1 MPPGREPEQE
11 PNSDFDELLAVLD
24 LNRISDDLFIGAHPS
39 KNPMRTFGGQLMA
52 QSFVA
57 SSRTLTH
64 EDLPPSALS
73 THFVNGGDIDKD
85 IEFHV
90 VRLRE
95 ERRFAN
101 RRVDAVQDGVL
112 LSSAMISYMS
122 GGKGLEHALQPPP
135 VEQPHAH
142 PPISELL
149 RGYEETV
156 PHFVNALHPIE
167 WRYTN
172 DPSWVMRDKGERLPY
187 NRVWV
192 KARGVLPDDPVLHT
206 ATMVYSSDTTVLD
219 SVITTHGLSWGY
231 DRIFA
236 ASANHS
242 MWFHRQV
249 NFNDW
254 ALYSTSSPVAAD
266 SRALG
271 TGHFFDRS
279 GRVIATVVQE
289 GLLKYFPPSRR

>member
-1 MPPGREPEQE
+1 MPAGNQPIT
-11 PNSDFDELLAVLD
+11 DFEELLAALD
-24 LNRISDDLFIGAHPS
+24 LNRISDDLFIGSHPS

-57 SSRTLTH
+57 SSRTLVRP
-64 EDLPPSALS
+64 DLPPGALS
-73 THFVNGGDIDKD
+73 VHFINGGDTAKD
-85 IEFHV
+85 IEFRV
-90 VRLRE
+90 TRLRD

-101 RRVDAVQDGVL
+101 RRVDAMQDGML

-122 GGKGLEHALQPPP
+122 GGRGLEHAIAPPQVPEPHTQPT
-135 VEQPHAH
+135 
-142 PPISELL
+142 IGELL

-156 PHFVNALHPIE
+156 PHFVNALQPIE

-172 DPSWVMRDKGERLPY
+172 DPAWVMREKGDRLPH

-192 KARGVLPDDPVLHT
+192 KALGVVPDDPVLHT
-206 ATMVYSSDTTVLD
+206 AALVYSSDTTVLD
-219 SVITTHGLSWGY
+219 SVITTHGLSWGF

-242 MWFHRQV
+242 VWFHRQV
-249 NFNDW
+249 DFNDW
-254 ALYSTSSPVAAD
+254 VLYSTSSPVAAE
-266 SRALG
+266 SRGLG

-279 GRVIATVVQE
+279 GQLLATVVQE
-289 GLLKYFPPSRR
+289 GVLKYFPPRA

>member
-1 MPPGREPEQE
+1 VPPGLESDGE

-24 LNRISDDLFIGAHPS
+24 LNRVANDRFVGSHPS

-57 SSRTLTH
+57 SSRTLIRD
-64 EDLPPSALS
+64 DLPPGALS
-73 THFVNGGDIDKD
+73 VHFVNCGDTAKD

-90 VRLRE
+90 VRLRD

-101 RRVDAVQDGVL
+101 RRVDAVQDGML

-122 GGKGLEHALQPPP
+122 GGRGLEHAVDPPR
-135 VEQPHAH
+135 VAEPHTQ

-149 RGYEETV
+149 RGYEDTV
-156 PHFVNALHPIE
+156 PHFVNALQPIE

-172 DPSWVMRDKGERLPY
+172 DPSWVMRDKGERLAH

-192 KARGVLPDDPVLHT
+192 KALGVLPDDPVLHT

-219 SVITTHGLSWGY
+219 SVITPHGLSWGY

-242 MWFHRQV
+242 VWFHRQV

-254 ALYSTSSPVAAD
+254 VLYSTSSPVAAD

-271 TGHFFDRS
+271 SGHFFDGS
-279 GRVIATVVQE
+279 GQVIATVVQE
-289 GLLKYFPPSRR
+289 GVLKYFPPSRR